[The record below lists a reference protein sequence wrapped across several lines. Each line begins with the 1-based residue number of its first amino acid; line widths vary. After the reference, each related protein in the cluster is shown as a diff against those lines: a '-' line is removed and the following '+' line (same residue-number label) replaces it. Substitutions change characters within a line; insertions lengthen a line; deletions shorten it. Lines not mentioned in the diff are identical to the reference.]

1 MKRRRVFV
9 LPSVLLIASAL
20 NVPAQSAA
28 EWKTY
33 TSREGKFTILLPG
46 EPTTGY
52 RPIGMDSPTS
62 VTYVINLQTPTAAY
76 IIAYFDLPAAPSD
89 FAKIKKSI
97 DETRDQIV
105 KMYSLKLEN
114 EVDIDSTSYPTR
126 VLKMKTPDGKA
137 FLSRVFLVGQR
148 IYHISIVLLGKESE
162 SNNVARY
169 FDSFKPI
176 PLTNEEIANLP
187 PAQAENEKAIPR
199 KIRVSEEVLQSRAT
213 KKVQPGYPVEAKQAG
228 ISGAVRV
235 RVSVSEQGEVIEA
248 EALSGPE
255 QLRAFALEAAR
266 QWTFKPMT
274 VGRYRVKIDGVL
286 VFNFKR

>member
-1 MKRRRVFV
+1 MKRRRDLV
-9 LPSVLLIASAL
+9 LASVILIASAL
-20 NVPAQSAA
+20 SGHAQSAP

-62 VTYVINLQTPTAAY
+62 VTNVINLQTPTAAY
-76 IIAYFDLPAAPSD
+76 IIAYFDPPAAPSGS
-89 FAKIKKSI
+89 AKIKKAI

-126 VLKMKTPDGKA
+126 VLKMKTPDGKE
-137 FLSRVFLVGQR
+137 FLSRVFLVRQR
-148 IYHISIVLLGKESE
+148 IYHVSIVLLGKEPE
-162 SNNVARY
+162 SSNVARY

-176 PLTNEEIANLP
+176 PLTNEEISNLP
-187 PAQAENEKAIPR
+187 PAQAKNERAIPR
-199 KIRVSEEVLQSRAT
+199 KSRVSEEVLQNRAT
-213 KKVQPGYPVEAKQAG
+213 KKVQPGYSVEAKQAG

-235 RVSVSEQGEVIEA
+235 RVSVSEE
-248 EALSGPE
+248 
-255 QLRAFALEAAR
+255 
-266 QWTFKPMT
+266 
-274 VGRYRVKIDGVL
+274 GR
-286 VFNFKR
+286 